1 MLYWYN
7 VIHELG
13 HAVLCLLSG
22 RIEGGPDEELL
33 VNRFAVA
40 FWSRCGEPE
49 KLRAPAEVVGEILP
63 CFCRPAPD
71 GMDFLSYARA
81 HSGTDALCNFN
92 NYGWFQSAAFT
103 AV

>member
-81 HSGTDALCNFN
+81 HWGTDALCNFN